1 MGHLRKYL
9 AWILAA
15 LCAFLP
21 ATALGV
27 ENHHTQITT
36 TLPRAHTITVVC
48 GEGGAVRVGET
59 VYTGAQSFTAERL
72 ATFRLEAV
80 PEAGQPLIIGHFA
93 LQIVETV
100 EKIQPEGG
108 ADLVVAGADAL
119 QPLLIAGG
127 LTEIQ
132 VPVTQLMF

>member
-1 MGHLRKYL
+1 M
-9 AWILAA
+9 WS
-15 LCAFLP
+15 P
-21 ATALGV
+21 A
-27 ENHHTQITT
+27 
-36 TLPRAHTITVVC
+36 LPRVPVGADAHIRPLLKAA
-48 GEGGAVRVGET
+48 EET
-59 VYTGAQSFTAERL
+59 PGQT
-72 ATFRLEAV
+72 EAV

>member
-1 MGHLRKYL
+1 MPTSARSSRQKFH
-9 AWILAA
+9 
-15 LCAFLP
+15 
-21 ATALGV
+21 
-27 ENHHTQITT
+27 E
-36 TLPRAHTITVVC
+36 
-48 GEGGAVRVGET
+48 ET
-59 VYTGAQSFTAERL
+59 PGQT
-72 ATFRLEAV
+72 EAV

-119 QPLLIAGG
+119 QPLLVAGG